1 VVGPDSE
8 VRVALTLWCVAG
20 AVLCWP
26 VATVRLPGPT
36 RRPAGNAAPDPRVR
50 GVLLGGAVA
59 AAVALAWPHAVTQAL
74 AAGVLAGMSAWW
86 DARRRAARPPRV
98 RGEVAVV
105 CDLWAACLDA
115 GMPTGGALSAALEVS
130 GARGSPGRDATVRRL
145 FHVAGLLRVGADVVR
160 AWQPVEGDPWLEPI
174 GAAARRSHQAGA
186 DLATTVREQ
195 GRAVRRAEA
204 AADERQAQRA
214 GVLMTAPL
222 TLCFLPAFICLGL
235 APVVLALVGSLE
247 LGR

>member
-1 VVGPDSE
+1 MVGPDRE
-8 VRVALTLWCVAG
+8 VRVALVLIGVAG
-20 AVLCWP
+20 ALLCWP
-26 VATVRLPGPT
+26 VAAVRLPGRTQKSSAVVP
-36 RRPAGNAAPDPRVR
+36 PDPRLR
-50 GVLLGGAVA
+50 GALLGGVVA
-59 AAVALAWPHAVTQAL
+59 AAVAVVWPQAGVQAL
-74 AAGVLAGMSAWW
+74 AAGVLTGTCAWW
-86 DARRRAARPPRV
+86 DVRRRGAHPPRV

-130 GARGSPGRDATVRRL
+130 GARGSPERDVTVQRL

-160 AWQPVEGDPWLEPI
+160 AWQPVDGDPWLEPI
-174 GAAARRSHQAGA
+174 GVAARRSHQAGA
-186 DLATTVREQ
+186 DLAGTVREQ
-195 GRAVRRAEA
+195 GRAARRADA
-204 AADERQAQRA
+204 AADERRAQRA

-235 APVVLALVGSLE
+235 APVVIALVGTLE